1 MNNTQLIKETQ
12 LQFNK
17 AERMI
22 EENLEPLLPYEDYKD
37 VLRSIFKIDDTI
49 FDVLYDE
56 DTDEYIKDSSQYYL
70 YDEEYN
76 REEWKLALKSI
87 KLICKSY

>member
-1 MNNTQLIKETQ
+1 MNNAQLIKETQ

-17 AERMI
+17 VERMI
-22 EENLEPLLPYEDYKD
+22 EEGLELHPSEDYKD

>member
-22 EENLEPLLPYEDYKD
+22 EEGLELHPSEDYKD
-37 VLRSIFKIDDTI
+37 TLRSIFKIDDTI

-56 DTDEYIKDSSQYYL
+56 DTDEYIRDSSQYYL